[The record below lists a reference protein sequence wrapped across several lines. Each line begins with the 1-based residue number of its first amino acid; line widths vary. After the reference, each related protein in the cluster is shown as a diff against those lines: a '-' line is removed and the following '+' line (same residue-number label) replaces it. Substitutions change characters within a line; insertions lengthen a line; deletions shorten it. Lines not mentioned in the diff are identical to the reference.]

1 LTVSYYF
8 SWTMLAGRI
17 RMKRFVAAVLTAGAC
32 ALAPAVSAHHSFP
45 GTYVE
50 DKTVTIEG
58 ELAQIVFR
66 NPHSF
71 VQVVVQERGAR
82 VRYAIEWVGAGELAR
97 GGITQTTLKQG
108 DRVVISGMPGANPED
123 RRMRM
128 LSLRR
133 VKDGLDWKMSPRRRM
148 GTSYGS

>member
-1 LTVSYYF
+1 
-8 SWTMLAGRI
+8 
-17 RMKRFVAAVLTAGAC
+17 MKGVFAAALIAGAC

-50 DKTVTIEG
+50 NRTVTIEG

-82 VRYAIEWVGAGELAR
+82 VRYDVEWVGAGELVR
-97 GGITQTTLKQG
+97 EGITQTTLKQG
-108 DRVVISGMPGANPED
+108 DRVVISGLPGASAGD
-123 RRMRM
+123 KRVRM

-133 VKDGLDWKMSPRRRM
+133 VKDGLDWKMPPGRRM
-148 GTSYGS
+148 MN